1 MSTLLVLLVLGAVAL
16 WLFVSLPPA
25 TLARIVRAGGAW
37 IVGVFGLFLLLR
49 GRVMLGLAMIGGAFA
64 LHRWLA
70 SGTVQTAQSGVST
83 VRSAAL
89 EMELDH
95 ATGEMNG
102 LVLVGRHE
110 GRVLD
115 EMTEAQLLDLREEVV
130 ADPESLALLDAYLDR
145 RFPGRA
151 EAGEGDL
158 GAGQG
163 GAPSPGP
170 MDEKQAYEVLGL
182 APGASP
188 SDIREAH
195 RRLMKRA
202 HPDNG
207 GTTFLA
213 AKINEAKDVLLRDHS

>member
-1 MSTLLVLLVLGAVAL
+1 MSTIVVLLLVAGIGLL
-16 WLFVSLPPA
+16 LFMNLPPT
-25 TLARIVRAGGAW
+25 TLAQVVRRGGAW
-37 IVGVFGLFLLLR
+37 LVGLLGLFLLLR
-49 GRVMLGLAMIGGAFA
+49 GQAMLGLALIGGAFA

-70 SGTVQTAQSGVST
+70 SGPVQPLQPGVST

-95 ATGEMNG
+95 ASGEMNG

-110 GRVLD
+110 GRILE
-115 EMTEAQLLDLREEVV
+115 EMAEEELLDLREEVT

-151 EAGEGDL
+151 ETGESDM

-163 GAPSPGP
+163 SAPSPGP
-170 MDEKQAYEVLGL
+170 MDHKQAYEVLGL